1 MITGVD
7 EATAMKLLAEAEAA
21 APALGAHGSGK
32 VLADLER
39 HYPELLH
46 AIDWFLAAGQVDEA
60 RRLVI
65 ALAPFWRKTGL
76 MEKSA
81 TWFDRVLA
89 PAVGSD
95 ELLGEA
101 LYEAAEVAFDTGDDA
116 RASSHYRHAIAAARQ
131 VGQAELAA
139 RALVGLAQIAMRSNN
154 LDGARRFC
162 REALAVA
169 ATSPDPLAAAG
180 AYRVLAVAAQVA
192 GDLDEAHEQM
202 NRQVELGRHAG
213 NMAVVSGALGDIS
226 ELERQ
231 RGNLDGAEA
240 AALEALEI
248 DERRGDEWSVL
259 IGINSVAA
267 FLVQR
272 GLYRAS
278 RNAGRRRRSIGRE
291 TGGAVAA
298 RRACA
303 VRGHGRGARVEHGR
317 PRDGVRS
324 RHRARHEPAR
334 GGRTRPRPADLRRR
348 DTPIIGGLTHH
359 RPSTR

>member
-7 EATAMKLLAEAEAA
+7 KATAMKLLAEAEVA
-21 APALGAHGSGK
+21 APALGAHGSGT

-39 HYPELLH
+39 QYPELLH

-65 ALAPFWRKTGL
+65 ALGPFWRRTGL
-76 MEKSA
+76 MEKSV

-101 LYEAAEVAFDTGDDA
+101 LYEAAEVAFEAGDDG
-116 RASSHYRHAIAAARQ
+116 RASSHYRHAIAVARQ
-131 VGQAELAA
+131 VGHAELAA

-154 LDGARRFC
+154 LEGARRFC
-162 REALAVA
+162 REALEVA
-169 ATSPDPLAAAG
+169 ATSPDPLAASG

-202 NRQVELGRHAG
+202 NRQVELGRRTG
-213 NMAVVSGALGDIS
+213 NMAFVSGALKDIS

-231 RGNLDGAEA
+231 RGNLDEAEA

-259 IGINSVAA
+259 IGINTVAA

-272 GLYRAS
+272 GLYERAAMLVGAAEVLDERQAEPWPPEELAKFEVTVGVLESSMDARAMEFARATGRDMSPREAVELGLS
-278 RNAGRRRRSIGRE
+278 RPISD
-291 TGGAVAA
+291 AA
-298 RRACA
+298 
-303 VRGHGRGARVEHGR
+303 
-317 PRDGVRS
+317 
-324 RHRARHEPAR
+324 
-334 GGRTRPRPADLRRR
+334 
-348 DTPIIGGLTHH
+348 TPL
-359 RPSTR
+359 

>member
-1 MITGVD
+1 MIIGVD
-7 EATAMKLLAEAEAA
+7 KATAMKLLAEAEVA
-21 APALGAHGSGK
+21 APALGAHGSGT

-46 AIDWFLAAGQVDEA
+46 AIDWFLAAGEVDEA

-65 ALAPFWRKTGL
+65 ALGPFWRKTGL
-76 MEKSA
+76 MEKSV

-101 LYEAAEVAFDTGDDA
+101 LYEAAEVAFDAGDDV
-116 RASSHYRHAIAAARQ
+116 RASSHYRHAIAVARQ
-131 VGQAELAA
+131 AAHAELAA

-154 LDGARRFC
+154 LEGARRFC

-202 NRQVELGRHAG
+202 NQQVELGRHTG
-213 NMAVVSGALGDIS
+213 NLAVVSSALGDIS

-231 RGNLDGAEA
+231 RGNLDLAEA

-259 IGINSVAA
+259 IGINAVAG

-272 GLYRAS
+272 GLYERAAMLVGAAEVLVERQAEPWPPGELAQFEVTVGVLESSMDARAMEFARATGRDMS
-278 RNAGRRRRSIGRE
+278 RRE
-291 TGGAVAA
+291 AVELSLSRPISDAA
-298 RRACA
+298 
-303 VRGHGRGARVEHGR
+303 
-317 PRDGVRS
+317 
-324 RHRARHEPAR
+324 
-334 GGRTRPRPADLRRR
+334 
-348 DTPIIGGLTHH
+348 TPL
-359 RPSTR
+359 